1 MSGAGSDHVVGGRPR
16 IGQDLGR
23 QVRQATAP
31 QQTAPNT
38 SSIMSLVK
46 PITAED
52 EEEMLQQLKAQHETE

>member
-1 MSGAGSDHVVGGRPR
+1 MGGRPR

-23 QVRQATAP
+23 QTHQAIAS
-31 QQTAPNT
+31 QQRGPNT
-38 SSIMSLVK
+38 SSTMSLVK